1 MNSPW
6 VLPFLLPSSSLQTPI
21 EIAATRRRTRGRAAP
36 WRGGEEKGGGARV
49 LVGEGCKGLRRKK
62 MEGGEE

>member
-21 EIAATRRRTRGRAAP
+21 VITATRRRTRGRAAP
-36 WRGGEEKGGGARV
+36 WRGEEKWGARV
-49 LVGEGCKGLRRKK
+49 SGGEGCIGLRRKK
-62 MEGGEE
+62 MGEGEG